1 MAGLFDLTDKTVVAT
16 GATRGIGQSM
26 TIGLAELGADVISLQ
41 RDLSNTETQNK
52 VLALGRKFTAIHCD
66 VSNNTK
72 VLQAMR
78 EALALTRVDI
88 LLNAAG
94 LQRRSPAQDLSY
106 EAYEEV
112 MDANLSAIFTT
123 CQEAGRYWLDKG
135 QQGVIINV
143 ASVVAVQ
150 GGVNMAAYAAS
161 KGGVLQLTRALS
173 NEWAGRGIRVNCVS
187 PGYVNVVPSNRVAC
201 LFAKSEI
208 ATDINK
214 DVRTEPEYREHY
226 DFLTK
231 RIPMGRWGVA
241 DDFKG
246 VAVFMASKASC
257 YMSGENLVIDGG
269 WLAR

>member
-1 MAGLFDLTDKTVVAT
+1 M
-16 GATRGIGQSM
+16 
-26 TIGLAELGADVISLQ
+26 
-41 RDLSNTETQNK
+41 
-52 VLALGRKFTAIHCD
+52 LALGRKFTAIHCD

-72 VLQAMR
+72 VLQAIR

-112 MDANLSAIFTT
+112 MDANLSAVFTT

-187 PGYVNVVPSNRVAC
+187 PGYVNVVLSHRVAC
-201 LFAKSEI
+201 
-208 ATDINK
+208 
-214 DVRTEPEYREHY
+214 
-226 DFLTK
+226 
-231 RIPMGRWGVA
+231 
-241 DDFKG
+241 
-246 VAVFMASKASC
+246 
-257 YMSGENLVIDGG
+257 
-269 WLAR
+269 